1 MAGEERMTTPGQ
13 LVQVMAEVLGV
24 SKGRVVQ
31 HDRELAENGLR
42 SKRGRG
48 TSAAKVTSRD
58 AANLLISLA
67 ASASSGAAP
76 KDAVTVCRKY
86 GSFVAVPLDDWQ
98 ASCSK
103 LGLSLLSELPPEHA
117 LRKALAALISSAAKG
132 ELSPSSDVQVW
143 VQFLA
148 PEPAA
153 HILCSSDKL
162 GVETHQHY
170 VDVNPAAARRIA
182 RQGRFRGD
190 LVTMST
196 IGLPTLRAL
205 GALVA
210 DVDR

>member
-1 MAGEERMTTPGQ
+1 MGN
-13 LVQVMAEVLGV
+13 VLGI
-24 SKGRVVQ
+24 SKATVVQ
-31 HDRELAENGLR
+31 YDRMLSEHGLR

-48 TSAAKVTSRD
+48 TSAAKVTPED
-58 AANLLISLA
+58 AANLLIALA

-76 KDAVTVCRKY
+76 KDAVSVCKKF

-103 LGLSLLSELPPEHA
+103 LGLSLLADLAPEHT
-117 LRKALAALISSAAKG
+117 LRKALAALTSSAAKG
-132 ELSPSSDVQVW
+132 ELSQSSDVQVW

-162 GVETHQHY
+162 GVEAHQHY

-182 RQGRFRGD
+182 RRGRLRGD

-196 IGLPTLRAL
+196 IGLPTLRTL

-210 DVDR
+210 DAEHRRETGGSNGR